1 MSWSPT
7 NPHMLASGSDD
18 YTIRIWGLD
27 QVKLKNRDNQRN
39 GINHH
44 SKGKTW
50 NHHLTAETFLQIMV
64 GIVTFFSFFSFKF
77 INSWCKFSFLFNFVL
92 LGWKAGKSISITGLL
107 LSANELYTT
116 WSPLSFHCCSS
127 FDFTIEFVLV
137 ETHFLSLSFFLSFF
151 LLLLLPMHLR
161 PCWLVYTYRMAF
173 LVESTPTH
181 LSPTLALLCC
191 HNPRT
196 SLGPIWKQFF

>member
-137 ETHFLSLSFFLSFF
+137 ETHFLSLSFFLSSSSSSYAFETLLIGLYLPHGISGWINPNSPLTHSCTFMLPQPKDKFRAHLKTIF
-151 LLLLLPMHLR
+151 L
-161 PCWLVYTYRMAF
+161 
-173 LVESTPTH
+173 
-181 LSPTLALLCC
+181 
-191 HNPRT
+191 
-196 SLGPIWKQFF
+196 I